1 MTWLKKWLFYVPTV
15 ICFVYAAVVGLDAVY
30 VGLIASP
37 EVFAERYAEF
47 QATGSGGAMDAWAH
61 RSPGH
66 FFWVGLVWAA
76 VFTSLGFLFKRLL
89 KS

>member
-37 EVFAERYAEF
+37 EVFAERYAELF
-47 QATGSGGAMDAWAH
+47 DASFTTIAGA
-61 RSPGH
+61 GH
-66 FFWVGLVWAA
+66 LVPLDEPAA
-76 VFTSLGFLFKRLL
+76 AAALVNSFYLTLEK
-89 KS
+89 